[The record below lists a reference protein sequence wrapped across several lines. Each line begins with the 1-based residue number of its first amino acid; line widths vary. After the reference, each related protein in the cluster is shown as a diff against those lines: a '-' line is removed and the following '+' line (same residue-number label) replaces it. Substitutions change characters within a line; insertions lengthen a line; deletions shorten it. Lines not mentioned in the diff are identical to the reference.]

1 MSARAP
7 RDGIARHYYTL
18 RYPGAPRGG
27 AVVGSVARL
36 WAGMLVYGTRRHGS
50 LPGHRQSTLADHVA
64 SHAHAITPAPLGS
77 VAGLAWCGF
86 GCLHPHHRCDSRY
99 GYSGGASFNPVAPVV
114 DVQWCRNAFTVVVC
128 YAICQLLMAPG
139 ARGICSLIR
148 CHFGRRRRL
157 GQRADWAGVLASF
170 AGATFWV
177 VRHVLGLLWDYM
189 Y

>member
-36 WAGMLVYGTRRHGS
+36 WAGM
-50 LPGHRQSTLADHVA
+50 
-64 SHAHAITPAPLGS
+64 
-77 VAGLAWCGF
+77 
-86 GCLHPHHRCDSRY
+86 
-99 GYSGGASFNPVAPVV
+99 
-114 DVQWCRNAFTVVVC
+114 VVVC